1 MKTLFLNPNG
11 SALTREVK
19 RANHIIAKEKAKQ
32 GIKCIGKSGII
43 TGITALACKALGM
56 DPSGWALFSG
66 AMMHS
71 VFSLNN
77 PKLNDA
83 IKYSKT
89 LQAQSEYKE
98 IVARAKKIYNM

>member
-1 MKTLFLNPNG
+1 
-11 SALTREVK
+11 
-19 RANHIIAKEKAKQ
+19 
-32 GIKCIGKSGII
+32 
-43 TGITALACKALGM
+43 M
-56 DPSGWALFSG
+56 DPSGWALFFG
-66 AMMHS
+66 ALMHS